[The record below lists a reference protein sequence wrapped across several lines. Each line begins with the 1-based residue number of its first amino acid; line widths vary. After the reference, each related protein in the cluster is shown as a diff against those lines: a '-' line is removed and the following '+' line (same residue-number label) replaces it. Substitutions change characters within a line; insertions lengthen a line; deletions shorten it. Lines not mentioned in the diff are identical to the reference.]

1 MTTLTKALP
10 THLEETRIDSEK
22 LRTILMLCGATAF
35 GFILHATSGLDLSYA
50 FF

>member
-22 LRTILMLCGATAF
+22 LRTVLMLCAATAF
-35 GFILHATSGLDLSYA
+35 GFMLHASYGLDLSYA

>member
-22 LRTILMLCGATAF
+22 LLTLLMLFGAT
-35 GFILHATSGLDLSYA
+35 
-50 FF
+50 